1 MRSKSISKSAM
12 WVLMGLL
19 ILGLGGFGVTN
30 LGGGITRIGTVGDTE
45 ITIDEYARAL
55 RSEVNAAVAE
65 TGAPLPFAEAEARGL
80 PQRVLSRLVS
90 QAAIEDEAARMGISV
105 GDATLGRQI
114 MDIPG
119 FQGVDG
125 QFDREGY
132 RFALERAGLS
142 EAQFEEDVRAET
154 ASTLVQGAVIAGVS
168 TPAAYTDSLLDYI
181 AEERDVT
188 FTALGRGD
196 LNSGLPVPTDAN
208 LETYYQANI
217 PQFTIPE
224 TQRIT
229 YAWLT
234 PEMIIDEV
242 EVDEA
247 ALREAYEARAAEFN
261 QPERRLVE
269 RLVYPDAEAAEAARA
284 ELDAG
289 EATFDDLVEARGL
302 TLQDV
307 DMGDVDRTE
316 LGAAG
321 EPVFGAASG
330 DVVGPVETSLGPA
343 LFRINAVLQEQ
354 ITSFEEAEPE
364 LRGALANDRAA
375 RVIDA
380 SIEGTND
387 LLAGGATIENLGDET
402 QMETGTIDWRP
413 GMSEGIAGYAAFRDA
428 AADLQ
433 VGDFPEVLNLGDG
446 GIFAMRLDEVVEPT
460 VQPLEEVQQQV
471 AAAWA
476 RDALIEALRAQA
488 DELIAELESGASF
501 EDVGLTPRTGKGITR
516 QGFQAGTPSGTIPAI
531 FAMDEGDVTM
541 VNGDDRLFIIRL
553 DKAAVPES
561 EGDELDRIRSSLQDS
576 AAGDIAQDLYQALA
590 DDIRSRAGITLD
602 QQAIAAV
609 HANFQ

>member
-1 MRSKSISKSAM
+1 MRSSSISKSAM

-30 LGGGITRIGTVGDTE
+30 LGGNITRIGTVGDTE
-45 ITIDEYARAL
+45 IGINDYARAL
-55 RSEVNAAVAE
+55 RQEVNAVVAE
-65 TGAPLPFAEAEARGL
+65 TGRPLPFSEAQAQGL
-80 PQRVLSRLVS
+80 PQQVLSRLVS
-90 QAAIEDEAARMGISV
+90 QAALEDEAARMGISI
-105 GDATLGRQI
+105 GDAALGRQI

-119 FQGVDG
+119 FQGVNG

-142 EAQFEEDVRAET
+142 ETEFEEDVRAET
-154 ASTLVQGAVIAGVS
+154 ASTLVQGAVIAGIS
-168 TPAAYTDSLLDYI
+168 TPDAYTDTLLDYI
-181 AEERDVT
+181 AEERAVT
-188 FTALGRGD
+188 FASIGRSD
-196 LNSGLPVPTDAN
+196 LKTGLPVPTDED

-217 PQFTIPE
+217 PQFTTPE

-247 ALREAYEARAAEFN
+247 ALREAYEAREAEFN
-261 QPERRLVE
+261 QPERRLIE
-269 RLVYPDAEAAEAARA
+269 RLVYSSAEAADEARA
-284 ELDAG
+284 QLDAG
-289 EATFDDLVEARGL
+289 ETTFDALVEARGL

-307 DMGDVDRTE
+307 DMGDVDEAE

-321 EPVFGAASG
+321 APVFSAASG
-330 DVVGPVETSLGPA
+330 DVVGPVQTDLGPA

-354 ITSFEEAEPE
+354 ITPFEEAESE
-364 LRGALANDRAA
+364 LRDALANDRAA

-380 SIEGTND
+380 SVEDISD
-387 LLAGGATIENLGDET
+387 RLAGGATIENLGAET
-402 QMETGTIDWRP
+402 QMEVGTIDWRP
-413 GMSEGIAGYAAFRDA
+413 GMSEGIAGYAAFREA
-428 AADLQ
+428 AADLRED
-433 VGDFPEVLNLGDG
+433 DFPEVMPLGDG

-460 VQPLEEVQQQV
+460 VQPLEEVEQQV

-476 RDALIEALRAQA
+476 RDALIEALRDQA
-488 DELIAELESGASF
+488 ESIVTELENGASF
-501 EDVGLTPRTGKGITR
+501 EDAGLSPRTAEGITR
-516 QGFQAGTPSGTIPAI
+516 QGFQAGTPPGTIPTI
-531 FAMDEGDVTM
+531 FGMEEGEVET
-541 VNGDDRLFIIRL
+541 VAGDGRLYIVRLDGTTVPQTAGGEMDRLRTT
-553 DKAAVPES
+553 
-561 EGDELDRIRSSLQDS
+561 LQDS

-590 DDIRSRAGITLD
+590 EDIRTRAGITLD